1 MASASSTVPA
11 LARVRMRAAVYDHAA
26 PEGVKVVQRAAP
38 SSPPPRG
45 NGNEVLVR
53 VRACGVN
60 PVDAKEVVGDK
71 LPGFLRPIA
80 RRLVTN
86 GKTCGFDLS
95 GVVESAPAGSTFR
108 PGDEVFGAVPPLR
121 GSFCELARVPSNQL
135 CRKPSALTHAEA
147 AALVLPGLTVVQ
159 LLSQHGFEPGQRVLV
174 IGASGG
180 VGHVA
185 VKVLRAFGAGS
196 VTGIC
201 GERNVA
207 FVRSLGADDVVAY
220 DSRDNPNPSGVY
232 PKGGGLGSRDGDGR
246 DRVMDALAAI
256 VEKNGAPFDVVVDA
270 VSSGD
275 AVDAAHAYE
284 RRVLTH
290 DNPPLLA
297 TGANSDPHNYVTI
310 GAKFSGWVKA
320 GLKRVAGVNAFPPR
334 RELFWITFPNCAN
347 DLETLRALADEKG
360 LRPSIE
366 TVVPL
371 TDDGVREAFRRLKS
385 RRTRGKIAIEV

>member
-220 DSRDNPNPSGVY
+220 DSRENPNPSGV
-232 PKGGGLGSRDGDGR
+232 
-246 DRVMDALAAI
+246 
-256 VEKNGAPFDVVVDA
+256 
-270 VSSGD
+270 
-275 AVDAAHAYE
+275 
-284 RRVLTH
+284 
-290 DNPPLLA
+290 
-297 TGANSDPHNYVTI
+297 
-310 GAKFSGWVKA
+310 
-320 GLKRVAGVNAFPPR
+320 
-334 RELFWITFPNCAN
+334 
-347 DLETLRALADEKG
+347 
-360 LRPSIE
+360 
-366 TVVPL
+366 
-371 TDDGVREAFRRLKS
+371 
-385 RRTRGKIAIEV
+385 